1 VSAVSPRLTNLRA
14 AREPVDHSG
23 WILPVIALAIV
34 VGSSIYISVADL
46 DDIEARVLAP
56 EEIMINFLDH
66 VRLVLA
72 STVIVIFVGIPLGII
87 LSRRWARSFRTV
99 VLASANAGQ
108 AIPSIGILVLLA
120 LVFGIGFNMAVIA
133 LVLYALLP
141 VLRNTL
147 VGLQQV
153 DQAVIDAGRGM
164 GMSPLNLL
172 TKVELPLAVPVIL
185 AGVRI
190 ALILNVGVATI
201 ATFTNGGGLGNLIER
216 GIALNRMPILLV
228 GSLLT
233 IALALV
239 VDWVASIVERKIR
252 PKGL

>member
-1 VSAVSPRLTNLRA
+1 MNAVSPQLRNLRA
-14 AREPVDHSG
+14 AREAVDHSS
-23 WILPVIALAIV
+23 WVLPAISLLIV
-34 VGSSIYISVADL
+34 VGCAAYILTADL
-46 DDIEARVLAP
+46 DDIEARALAP
-56 EEIMINFLDH
+56 EEILIAVFDH
-66 VRLVLA
+66 IKLVLA
-72 STVIVIFVGIPLGII
+72 STVIVIGVGIPLGIA
-87 LSRRWARSFRTV
+87 LSRRWAAPFRGI
-99 VLASANAGQ
+99 VLGFANAGQ
-108 AIPSIGILVLLA
+108 AVPSIGILVLLA
-120 LVFGIGFNMAVIA
+120 LLFGIGFQMAVVA

-153 DQAVIDAGRGM
+153 DPAVVDAGRGM
-164 GMSPLNLL
+164 GMSSSEILRRI
-172 TKVELPLAVPVIL
+172 ELPLAVPVML

-233 IALALV
+233 IALALL
-239 VDWVASIVERKIR
+239 VDWSASIVEKKIK